1 MNSHGAY
8 REVAALPVE
17 PVVKPEQRLTPP
29 ARSGKLD
36 ALERWLSSAGLFVLT
51 GGLYL
56 VGFCLVGWSGA
67 VLLPD
72 AYAWAQTGTWT
83 SDTAWV
89 LVELVSGSKLEAW
102 LVTPQTWLGLHP
114 IASWALDVPLWLGL
128 LFAGLCST
136 WLAILFGEN

>member
-1 MNSHGAY
+1 M
-8 REVAALPVE
+8 
-17 PVVKPEQRLTPP
+17 
-29 ARSGKLD
+29 
-36 ALERWLSSAGLFVLT
+36 
-51 GGLYL
+51 
-56 VGFCLVGWSGA
+56 
-67 VLLPD
+67 LLPD

-83 SDTAWV
+83 TEAAWV

-128 LFAGLCST
+128 LFAGLFST